1 MARLSTN
8 GCSQVVPSCPKTVL
22 ATSSATSVS
31 TPSAGFFGPAL
42 LVSSWLTALS
52 PALSES
58 SDVARRTVSISA
70 AVPPRAP
77 LGVIARARAMEWGE
91 QTTLPGSSATAAKKA
106 PLKDEM
112 TRMPSGRACGEAAAR
127 AAWDLATSP
136 EPPTDPQAPS
146 AGVAR
151 AAPASAMTPR
161 SIRRDTKA
169 WSSRDSAG
177 STAPVLMTHNG
188 KRAGGGKEPRRT
200 LFVPRSRGNTDV
212 VWNRPTRRPSSILS
226 AGPAEGLSRRRAVGQ
241 MDTELEH
248 EGRRTAVVLIAV
260 GGAAVAALLAMLW
273 LFNSATGSP
282 LKSVVAVAT
291 PTTTAALSGE
301 TITASATTT
310 VVPPTPTWVGP
321 TATATI
327 APPELPTMT
336 APVPGQTADPDPNA
350 PPPPVAPAPPP
361 VAPAPPPVAPAPPPV
376 AGPTPP
382 QQPPAPSVSNVSL
395 GCKRNGKNVTARLAF
410 TTTTKVEVTLTAG
423 GDVGHTS
430 AGPGTVALSASG
442 RGDPVCSAMIGTQ
455 AVGPVAAS

>member
-1 MARLSTN
+1 
-8 GCSQVVPSCPKTVL
+8 
-22 ATSSATSVS
+22 
-31 TPSAGFFGPAL
+31 
-42 LVSSWLTALS
+42 
-52 PALSES
+52 
-58 SDVARRTVSISA
+58 
-70 AVPPRAP
+70 
-77 LGVIARARAMEWGE
+77 
-91 QTTLPGSSATAAKKA
+91 
-106 PLKDEM
+106 
-112 TRMPSGRACGEAAAR
+112 
-127 AAWDLATSP
+127 
-136 EPPTDPQAPS
+136 
-146 AGVAR
+146 
-151 AAPASAMTPR
+151 
-161 SIRRDTKA
+161 
-169 WSSRDSAG
+169 
-177 STAPVLMTHNG
+177 
-188 KRAGGGKEPRRT
+188 
-200 LFVPRSRGNTDV
+200 
-212 VWNRPTRRPSSILS
+212 
-226 AGPAEGLSRRRAVGQ
+226 
-241 MDTELEH
+241 
-248 EGRRTAVVLIAV
+248 VVLIAV

-376 AGPTPP
+376 APAPPPVAPAPPPVAGPTPP